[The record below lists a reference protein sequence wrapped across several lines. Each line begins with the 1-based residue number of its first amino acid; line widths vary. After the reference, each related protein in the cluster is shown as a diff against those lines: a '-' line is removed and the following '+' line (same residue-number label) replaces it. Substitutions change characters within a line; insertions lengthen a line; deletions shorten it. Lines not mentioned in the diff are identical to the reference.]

1 MPLPDI
7 GIFGF
12 GNAIKYMVSDTYV
25 VQYYSGVFLTINTI
39 QAKFTTGEAVR
50 FKPDGVLFS
59 TPEAFRVIHHP
70 RSNVKK
76 GRFYQIW
83 PRNSKYND
91 VFSMID
97 KSQHSKR
104 RRVLNQA
111 FSEKAVRAAEPFIV
125 KHIDRWNKILLKRA
139 NAAEWTASQN
149 MSDLAGFIIFDIGC
163 DLLFGKSFDI
173 KEPQDNHLKETPHAI
188 AKYLQAMYPVRNCG

>member
-1 MPLPDI
+1 MASDTHAVQCYSAVLPTI
-7 GIFGF
+7 
-12 GNAIKYMVSDTYV
+12 NAI
-25 VQYYSGVFLTINTI
+25 
-39 QAKFTTGEAVR
+39 QANFTTGEAVR

-59 TPEAFRVIHHP
+59 TPDAFRAIHHP
-70 RSNVKK
+70 RANVKK

-91 VFSMID
+91 VFSTID
-97 KSQHSKR
+97 KRQHSKR

-111 FSEKAVRAAEPFIV
+111 FSEKAVRSAEPFIV
-125 KHIDRWNKILLKRA
+125 KHIDRWNEIPLKGTDG
-139 NAAEWTASQN
+139 AEWTASQN

-173 KEPQDNHLKETPHAI
+173 KEPQENNLRETPHAI
-188 AKYLQAMYPVRNCG
+188 AKYLQAMYPVRNCV